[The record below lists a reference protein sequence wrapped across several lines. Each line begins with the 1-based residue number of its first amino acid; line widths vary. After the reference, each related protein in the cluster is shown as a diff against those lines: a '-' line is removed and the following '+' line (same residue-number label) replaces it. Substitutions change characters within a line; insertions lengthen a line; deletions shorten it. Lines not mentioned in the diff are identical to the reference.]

1 MNKKKSE
8 KVSNKVINYNILGYI
23 SKPKLSEESTF
34 SSFNNNKDNKITKN
48 NNLMNLSNNPKI
60 PKLFLCFSEYLSVRK
75 FCAEYGLYNEEDMKN
90 ENDNLYK
97 DKHDI
102 IHNIKNRQI
111 NFDKNTK
118 KYYDKIIKNDKT
130 QEFKDNKAFYDK
142 YPEKSQIKK
151 VDKKNIIIQK
161 IYKKDT
167 LNKKTD
173 LYGQIN
179 DIKCLKEYPPK
190 KPELYN
196 HIYNLKNK
204 LKLFK
209 ENEEFGMLNED
220 IVPNIFYN
228 HFMAC
233 VNNKKFNKNN
243 VYSITQRNKKK
254 LITIV
259 YYLPK

>member
-8 KVSNKVINYNILGYI
+8 KVSSKVINYNILGYI

-60 PKLFLCFSEYLSVRK
+60 PKLFLCFSEYLSARK

>member
-1 MNKKKSE
+1 MN
-8 KVSNKVINYNILGYI
+8 
-23 SKPKLSEESTF
+23 ST
-34 SSFNNNKDNKITKN
+34 
-48 NNLMNLSNNPKI
+48 NNPKI
-60 PKLFLCFSEYLSVRK
+60 PTLFHYFSVYLSARK
-75 FCAEYGLYNEEDMKN
+75 YFAEYRLYNEEDMKN

-130 QEFKDNKAFYDK
+130 QEFKNSKALNDK
-142 YPEKSQIKK
+142 CHEPSQIKK

-209 ENEEFGMLNED
+209 ENEEFEMLNED
-220 IVPNIFYN
+220 IVKNIFYN
-228 HFMAC
+228 NFMVC
-233 VNNKKFNKNN
+233 VNNKIFNYNN
-243 VYSITQRNKKK
+243 VY
-254 LITIV
+254 
-259 YYLPK
+259 